1 MNWFAKRR
9 PTGASMKMCFRKLLT
24 EPSTIMAILLL
35 VGCAFLS
42 AVIPPLKSPDEPDH
56 IERAYLLA
64 KGVWILD
71 RPEGKSSG
79 GNIDTGLLDYMAS
92 YPPPQDKVT
101 AEVSDSANQIRWS
114 KERTYDPSPGT
125 GYYFPLIYAPQ
136 AAGLYWGE
144 RLDLTVDQSY
154 RLARAFALMVS
165 VLLIGAAFKIHAPH
179 ALTLTLLV
187 MPMTLFQLASASLDG
202 MATALAVL
210 AISLFLRIAAEK
222 RNAASWMNHALALS
236 VVVLVTS
243 RIHALPFVLL
253 LVAAWRYAP
262 NKRNLSLLLISGLF
276 IIVWTGLAIKTTVDL
291 RVSIAAP
298 TSKILEFYLLHPAQ
312 FFQLV
317 WATLSHADLGPM
329 YVRSFLGVLG
339 WLDTPFSQQ
348 VYAWLGYGLV
358 ASMILTLS
366 YRNIRQEWPQ
376 RLLLA
381 TIAAAS
387 ILMIFLALLVTWTP
401 HPAETISGIQ
411 GRYFLIPAIVL
422 AYSLAGSQGSSL
434 SWKNQFTV
442 SLCFAFFIFS
452 LTETTRLLLNRYY
465 LAPFQVPNELFM
477 HNPDPANAP
486 QRNLIASAPLAE
498 HQPIRLHMPSM
509 PGQPLGHIRRIGIR
523 LGTHARQNPGRAE
536 LWLKSQ
542 DGNTFR
548 QAFSLSGLVDNS
560 DYFFNIP
567 ANHYTE
573 GEIRYV
579 TGGGISTWES
589 HSSNGPVLTCMK
601 LFYTVN
607 KTVVMAGCP

>member
-154 RLARAFALMVS
+154 RLARAFALLVS

-366 YRNIRQEWPQ
+366 YRNIKPVSYTHLR
-376 RLLLA
+376 A
-381 TIAAAS
+381 
-387 ILMIFLALLVTWTP
+387 
-401 HPAETISGIQ
+401 HET
-411 GRYFLIPAIVL
+411 
-422 AYSLAGSQGSSL
+422 
-434 SWKNQFTV
+434 
-442 SLCFAFFIFS
+442 
-452 LTETTRLLLNRYY
+452 
-465 LAPFQVPNELFM
+465 
-477 HNPDPANAP
+477 
-486 QRNLIASAPLAE
+486 
-498 HQPIRLHMPSM
+498 
-509 PGQPLGHIRRIGIR
+509 
-523 LGTHARQNPGRAE
+523 
-536 LWLKSQ
+536 
-542 DGNTFR
+542 
-548 QAFSLSGLVDNS
+548 
-560 DYFFNIP
+560 
-567 ANHYTE
+567 
-573 GEIRYV
+573 
-579 TGGGISTWES
+579 
-589 HSSNGPVLTCMK
+589 
-601 LFYTVN
+601 
-607 KTVVMAGCP
+607 